1 MKLPSLIT
9 RVIPARPLILNI
21 KPIQRTKPANP
32 LKLRQ
37 AHLDHA

>member
-21 KPIQRTKPANP
+21 KPTTRKPANP
-32 LKLRQ
+32 LNLRQ
-37 AHLDHA
+37 SHLNRPN